1 MSAVFQTADP
11 DAGSVRQAR
20 QIALTGEP
28 DQLRELINARLQD
41 CLQGDD
47 QACFRL
53 VGAMRHAAIS
63 PGKRV
68 RPLLAM
74 LTALD
79 FGRDPHELLEFAC
92 ALELV
97 HCASL
102 ALDDLPCMDDAPVRR
117 GRNALH
123 REYDQATATLAAV
136 ALLNHAYG
144 MIAAAEALPADFRN
158 ELVTRLSTAV
168 GTAGLVSGQSR
179 DLLERTSPISPE
191 CVERINYQKTAV
203 LFELAVVAGG
213 RYSGVSGPDLTGLN
227 RFARQVGLAF
237 QAADDLLDSRAH
249 AARIGVTSGKRSGLD
264 RSKAGSVHALGET
277 ALVEQIR
284 QRLGAAEAELDRM
297 QVRGRHLCNYVRAL
311 FQRYC

>member
-1 MSAVFQTADP
+1 M
-11 DAGSVRQAR
+11 AGSGKQACR
-20 QIALTGEP
+20 SFLTREP
-28 DQLRELINARLQD
+28 EQLLESINLRLHD

-47 QACFRL
+47 RGCSRL
-53 VGAMRHAAIS
+53 LGAMKHAVVS

-68 RPLLAM
+68 RPLLAL

-79 FGRDPHELLEFAC
+79 FGRDPRDLLEFAC

-102 ALDDLPCMDDAPVRR
+102 ALDDLPCMDDARLRR
-117 GRNALH
+117 GCKSLH
-123 REYDQATATLAAV
+123 LEYDEASATLAAV
-136 ALLNHAYG
+136 ALLNQAFG
-144 MIAAAEALPADFRN
+144 MVARAEILPADFRI
-158 ELVTRLSTAV
+158 ELITRLSSAV

-179 DLLERTSPISPE
+179 DLAERASPLSAE
-191 CVERINYQKTAV
+191 SMERINHQKTAV

-213 RYSGVSGPDLTGLN
+213 RYAGVTGPDLAGLN

-249 AARIGVTSGKRSGLD
+249 AARIGVTSGKHSGLD
-264 RSKAGSVHALGET
+264 RRKAGSVHALGET

-284 QRLGAAEAELDRM
+284 QRLAAAEAELDRM